1 MFETVGNGYMANA
14 PPPFMG
20 KGTSPGNKF
29 KNVRIY
35 QESWEKVIGE
45 GKMYETF
52 ADVLD
57 RMLDELLAIKATP
70 SDSLV
75 EEIAEQELGE

>member
-1 MFETVGNGYMANA
+1 MFVTVDNYYMANA
-14 PPPFMG
+14 LPPFMG
-20 KGTSPGNKF
+20 NRSSGAKNY

-35 QESWEKVIGE
+35 LESWEKVIGE

-57 RMLDELLAIKATP
+57 RMLDELLAMKGV
-70 SDSLV
+70 S
-75 EEIAEQELGE
+75 EEHAQDAVIEDLGA

>member
-1 MFETVGNGYMANA
+1 
-14 PPPFMG
+14 MG
-20 KGTSPGNKF
+20 KQSESPKQF

-35 QESWEKVIGE
+35 LESWEKVIGE

-57 RMLDELLAIKATP
+57 RMLDELL
-70 SDSLV
+70 DSKNNETV
-75 EEIAEQELGE
+75 EAEWS